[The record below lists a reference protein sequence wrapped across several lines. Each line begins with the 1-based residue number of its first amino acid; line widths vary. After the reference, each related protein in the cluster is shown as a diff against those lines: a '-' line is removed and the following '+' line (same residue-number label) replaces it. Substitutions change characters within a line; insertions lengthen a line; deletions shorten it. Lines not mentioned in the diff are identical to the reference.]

1 MVYFLITGLFHDPEW
16 GFDAS
21 KILKTLC
28 KSFGIFFTSKIF
40 SSKLGKILDVKKS
53 LELSSRDFTVGMTG
67 FEPAT
72 PSTPC

>member
-1 MVYFLITGLFHDPEW
+1 MIQRE

-21 KILKTLC
+21 KILKTFE
-28 KSFGIFFTSKIF
+28 KSFKDLFIS
-40 SSKLGKILDVKKS
+40 KKS
-53 LELSSRDFTVGMTG
+53 LEQSSRDFTVGMTG